1 MRKIVLLGL
10 FTLLVSSISNTVFAG
25 NVEECEFLADGNYSK
40 GLYGLCI
47 AYHNAG
53 SDNARERILA
63 NYAKKAGPGDPPLPG
78 TGVECP
84 CWDAEHLAA
93 ASLNGVPSA
102 CLLTS
107 EGASID
113 LAIYSSVP
121 SNYQFFSDANG
132 CFRVDPAGGGAFATY
147 TNTEEHT
154 ACMAGI
160 MTLIEDDFDG
170 IVCNGIPQ

>member
-1 MRKIVLLGL
+1 MRKTILLGL
-10 FTLLVSSISNTVFAG
+10 FAFMASLFTNTVFAG
-25 NVEECEFLADGNYSK
+25 NVEECEFLKDGDYSK
-40 GLYGLCI
+40 ALYGLCI

-53 SDNARERILA
+53 SDEARERILA

-84 CWDAEHLAA
+84 CWDADHLAA
-93 ASLNGVPSA
+93 ASLNGVPKA

-113 LAIYSSVP
+113 LAVYASVP
-121 SNYQFFSDANG
+121 ADYQFYSDTNG
-132 CFRVDPAGGGAFATY
+132 CFRLDPVGVGASAPY
-147 TNTEEHT
+147 TSIEQRD
-154 ACMAGI
+154 ACIAGI
-160 MTLIEDDFDG
+160 EAVIALDFGG